1 MYILY
6 CVLAVL
12 FITFM
17 YHKINILRRTHA
29 QNIFYTNFGELM
41 FITWCCWLRDL
52 VILRSMFLKK
62 AKWCFDISAAFLHPR
77 EANIQETHML
87 MVCWEVNNQPDST
100 VVLPLLSVHAE
111 VFEVSRKDLT
121 IYCLF
126 LGLWFSFCLESPLYD
141 LVSTYVSTY
150 LSNLNWFINTQRWA

>member
-1 MYILY
+1 MCITKSIYWEGHTHRIFLIQILENW
-6 CVLAVL
+6 CSLLGAVD
-12 FITFM
+12 FI
-17 YHKINILRRTHA
+17 
-29 QNIFYTNFGELM
+29 
-41 FITWCCWLRDL
+41 WDL
-52 VILRSMFLKK
+52 VILRSVFLKK
-62 AKWCFDISAAFLHPR
+62 TKWCFDICAVFLHPR

-87 MVCWEVNNQPDST
+87 MVCWEVNSQPDST

-126 LGLWFSFCLESPLYD
+126 LGLWFSFCLESPLHD
-141 LVSTYVSTY
+141 LVSTY